1 MKIKLLISILL
12 LVFFSCKNNQ
22 IKKTQI
28 DKTVKFTNEI
38 KADIYLCVNC
48 KSPLYEL
55 ANKNGSN
62 DKDNSFTK
70 SIQNSVSFDE
80 NFSKKTTLSCKKCDF
95 LIGNIWNDGKEND
108 KLRHCVTK
116 SSLILE
122 SLNK

>member
-1 MKIKLLISILL
+1 MKIKPLISIILI
-12 LVFFSCKNNQ
+12 VFFSCNNKQ
-22 IKKTQI
+22 IKKTRI
-28 DKTVKFTNEI
+28 DETVIFNSELKTG
-38 KADIYLCVNC
+38 IYLCVNC
-48 KSPLYEL
+48 KSPLYKL
-55 ANKNGSN
+55 ANKNGGN

-70 SIQNSVSFDE
+70 SIQNSVSFNE

-116 SSLILE
+116 SSLILK